1 MIDPVL
7 LKEAIEDAKYLQLW
21 FGPFKQV
28 WKFEWKDG
36 AHRLQDGTTA
46 DDFVSQYKGKGKL
59 SMVYTL
65 CETKTC
71 SGAPHGQSVGIKF
84 FEDYKKW
91 YEKFAI
97 AEL

>member
-1 MIDPVL
+1 MNSEL

-28 WKFEWKDG
+28 WKFEWKDD
-36 AHRLQDGTTA
+36 AHRLPDGTTA
-46 DDFVSQYKGKGKL
+46 DDFVKAYKGKGKL

-65 CETKTC
+65 CESPTC
-71 SGAPHGQSVGIKF
+71 SDSGRHGQSVGMKF

-91 YEKFAI
+91 FKKFAI